1 MHDIEPH
8 FKWRDHYIAS
18 KDSKSPFYGKVYDE
32 FRFTQ
37 KIYNYFIHPQWDAF
51 GSATLYTKILFVNY
65 DKGFAILEMIGEWN
79 DCLQNDVMFLK
90 RNIVDDLAQNGIH
103 KYILIC
109 ENVLNFHASDDAYYE
124 EWYEDV
130 KEEDGWIC
138 FLNLLPHVQEEM
150 QSERIQHYANL
161 GDYYNDVN
169 WRNQRPNNV
178 FKAIEAMIE
187 GSTKELV
194 F

>member
-8 FKWRDHYIAS
+8 YKWRDHYIAS
-18 KDSKSPFYGKVYDE
+18 EDEKSPFFGRTYDE

-51 GSATLYTKILFVNY
+51 GSSTLYLKILFVDY
-65 DKGFAILEMIGEWN
+65 VKGFAVLELIGEWN
-79 DCLQNDVMFLK
+79 DCLQNDIMFLK

-103 KYILIC
+103 KYIVIC

-124 EWYEDV
+124 EWFEDTNDE
-130 KEEDGWIC
+130 KGWVC
-138 FLNLLPHVQEEM
+138 FLNLLEHVQEEM
-150 QSERIQHYANL
+150 QSVQIQHYINL
-161 GDYYNDVN
+161 GTHFNDIN
-169 WRNQRPNNV
+169 WRPLTPSILFR
-178 FKAIEAMIE
+178 AIEGRIH
-187 GSTKELV
+187 GSTKQLV